1 MEIEENSELD
11 KQLINIITRYYH
23 FEQEKEK
30 FLMNHDNIFLTN
42 KDYYL
47 VDKLI
52 IDKIKNFTEYDK
64 IKEKFNYNLNGKEK
78 DEEIIKNYLNT
89 LNKNEG
95 TNLFSELNNFKID
108 KNILLKELLE
118 NKKFPFEIINEEVKN
133 SLNLLN
139 YEFPKINGKSTNNK
153 IIFELESL
161 INNEKLIIVLFN
173 IGNFNLLEL
182 FYVLDYSMTIEEFL
196 KIIDKNQYEDILKEL
211 EINIDNIDEKGEL
224 REIKGDIHN
233 YHLMVR
239 KINLDNINKIKS
251 SLIQKNNEAEYL
263 NQEHNNIQNIFKSLY
278 KSNKIYQKALNN
290 EEIRGNYSPCKLIN
304 IEWVENLKNIFS
316 YKEINDNFSYD
327 ENYDKNNLGI
337 FKDIK
342 KLYPEN
348 VENGNFFICRELF
361 FISLNSFVNELENS
375 KDFLDYH
382 IFLENNKGAI
392 MIKNEIYIFETIN
405 NDVNQRKNF
414 KKIINNQIRQI
425 MVKDSYN
432 FDKNDSNELFN
443 IFSNNNNKGHEHIVY
458 DSNNINNSNNE
469 IKAEFNTN
477 IIDSDIKGNKNSLL
491 IQNKINIINN
501 DNNYINNNNIIMTK
515 ENVINY
521 FYILFNREQ
530 MLNKRRQEL
539 ELLEKNQI
547 KLNRVVLDKLQPT
560 LGLENIGATCYMNA
574 PLQCMAHCIEVSE
587 EILTWYNNNMD
598 NKKKSKELSYAFA
611 EVLDNIFLKRNNKKF
626 FSPNRFKQVISK
638 NSLFKGIQA
647 NDSKD
652 ILNYLIEELH
662 KELNDLYEPD
672 ANNDMNENI
681 IVDQRD
687 QMAIFNYFM
696 KSYRKN
702 YHSIISNYLYGIQ
715 KTITKCS
722 FCGTMIYNFQA
733 YSFLIFPLLEVK
745 KFVIINNFV
754 NPFFNFQNYILNIF
768 DCFNYFRKIDFFTG
782 PNQIHCNQ
790 CNCLRDAYYC
800 NVLYSA
806 PLILC
811 IVLNRGKNNE
821 DFKEKFNFSTELNLS
836 NYVDENSNFAK
847 YYLIG
852 VVCHI
857 GDSSMSGHFFSYC
870 RSHKNSPW
878 YKYNDS
884 IVTPCDENEILGAF
898 TPYIL
903 FYHRYT

>member
-64 IKEKFNYNLNGKEK
+64 IKEQFNYNLNENEKE
-78 DEEIIKNYLNT
+78 EEIIKNYLNT
-89 LNKNEG
+89 LNKNEC

-108 KNILLKELLE
+108 KNMLLKELLE

-182 FYVLDYSMTIEEFL
+182 FYVLENSMKKEELLNF
-196 KIIDKNQYEDILKEL
+196 IDKNQYEVILKEL

-224 REIKGDIHN
+224 KEIKRDIHN
-233 YHLMVR
+233 YYLIVR
-239 KINLDNINKIKS
+239 KINFENINKIKS
-251 SLIQKNNEAEYL
+251 LLIQKNNEAEYL
-263 NQEHNNIQNIFKSLY
+263 NQEHNNIQNIFESLY
-278 KSNKIYQKALNN
+278 KSNKIYQKALS
-290 EEIRGNYSPCKLIN
+290 EGEIRGNYSPCKLIN
-304 IEWVENLKNIFS
+304 IDWVENLKKIFS
-316 YKEINDNFSYD
+316 YQENNDNFTYN
-327 ENYDKNNLGI
+327 ENYDKINLEI
-337 FKDIK
+337 FKDVK

-348 VENGNFFICRELF
+348 AENGNFFICLEQF

-375 KDFLDYH
+375 KDFIDHH
-382 IFLENNKGAI
+382 IFLKNNKGAI
-392 MIKNEIYIFETIN
+392 IIQNEIYIFETIN

-414 KKIINNQIRQI
+414 KKIINNQIIQN
-425 MVKDSYN
+425 MVKDSYI
-432 FDKNDSNELFN
+432 FTKNDSDELFY
-443 IFSNNNNKGHEHIVY
+443 IFTNNNNKGNEH
-458 DSNNINNSNNE
+458 DSNNINNSNKE

-477 IIDSDIKGNKNSLL
+477 IIDSDINEGNKNSLL

-501 DNNYINNNNIIMTK
+501 DNNNIINNTLTK
-515 ENVINY
+515 ENMIDY
-521 FYILFNREQ
+521 FYILINREQ
-530 MLNKRRQEL
+530 KLNKRREEL
-539 ELLEKNQI
+539 ELLEKSRQI
-547 KLNRVVLDKLQPT
+547 KLKRVVLDKLQPT

-587 EILTWYNNNMD
+587 EILTWYHNNMD
-598 NKKKSKELSYAFA
+598 NKKKSKELSCAFA
-611 EVLDNIFLKRNNKKF
+611 EVLDNIYLKRNNKNF

-672 ANNDMNENI
+672 VNNDMNENI

-696 KSYRKN
+696 KSFRKN

-722 FCGTMIYNFQA
+722 FCETMIYNFQA

-836 NYVDENSNFAK
+836 NYVDENSYFAK

>member
-1 MEIEENSELD
+1 
-11 KQLINIITRYYH
+11 
-23 FEQEKEK
+23 
-30 FLMNHDNIFLTN
+30 
-42 KDYYL
+42 
-47 VDKLI
+47 
-52 IDKIKNFTEYDK
+52 
-64 IKEKFNYNLNGKEK
+64 
-78 DEEIIKNYLNT
+78 
-89 LNKNEG
+89 
-95 TNLFSELNNFKID
+95 
-108 KNILLKELLE
+108 
-118 NKKFPFEIINEEVKN
+118 
-133 SLNLLN
+133 
-139 YEFPKINGKSTNNK
+139 
-153 IIFELESL
+153 
-161 INNEKLIIVLFN
+161 
-173 IGNFNLLEL
+173 
-182 FYVLDYSMTIEEFL
+182 
-196 KIIDKNQYEDILKEL
+196 
-211 EINIDNIDEKGEL
+211 
-224 REIKGDIHN
+224 
-233 YHLMVR
+233 
-239 KINLDNINKIKS
+239 
-251 SLIQKNNEAEYL
+251 
-263 NQEHNNIQNIFKSLY
+263 
-278 KSNKIYQKALNN
+278 
-290 EEIRGNYSPCKLIN
+290 
-304 IEWVENLKNIFS
+304 
-316 YKEINDNFSYD
+316 
-327 ENYDKNNLGI
+327 
-337 FKDIK
+337 
-342 KLYPEN
+342 
-348 VENGNFFICRELF
+348 
-361 FISLNSFVNELENS
+361 
-375 KDFLDYH
+375 
-382 IFLENNKGAI
+382 
-392 MIKNEIYIFETIN
+392 
-405 NDVNQRKNF
+405 
-414 KKIINNQIRQI
+414 
-425 MVKDSYN
+425 
-432 FDKNDSNELFN
+432 
-443 IFSNNNNKGHEHIVY
+443 
-458 DSNNINNSNNE
+458 
-469 IKAEFNTN
+469 
-477 IIDSDIKGNKNSLL
+477 
-491 IQNKINIINN
+491 
-501 DNNYINNNNIIMTK
+501 MTK

-574 PLQCMAHCIEVSE
+574 PLQCVAHCIEVSE